1 MQEHKKTF
9 ETLEQELLERLK
21 ERGCSSVTITGY
33 RYLCNSIISWLQDNG
48 YDYYT
53 EEGGIAFLQDYLKT
67 HGNNQYYKNLRTAIY
82 RLNDLTIGSWKNVH
96 SDKGKKFFLS
106 AEFKDI
112 VDKYCFHEEN
122 KGLTAGTIKY
132 KRYAISWF
140 LHELEKRKCCSL
152 LQITPEAVIMSCTR
166 ITYHSLWGEI
176 KLFLRY
182 LVAEGKIDI
191 DYSTLVPHY
200 SRPYVIPS
208 IKSFG
213 AISKIGKPVNQ
224 TELCN
229 ANCKCKEELS
239 TSKGYI
245 EFFVDGKKRKILI
258 DEILYIDSC
267 NSIRTRNFKV
277 ITDNKIN
284 LDIER
289 FDKYQKNN

>member
-1 MQEHKKTF
+1 MRIAICDDTEFYRENIRTS
-9 ETLEQELLERLK
+9 LLKLDCIGE
-21 ERGCSSVTITGY
+21 I
-33 RYLCNSIISWLQDNG
+33 IISEYEDGYDLIESYEAGMYDLIILDYYMKTYNG
-48 YDYYT
+48 Y
-53 EEGGIAFLQDYLKT
+53 E
-67 HGNNQYYKNLRTAIY
+67 TAIKI
-82 RLNDLTIGSWKNVH
+82 REIDMQVCIIMAINEDIG
-96 SDKGKKFFLS
+96 D
-106 AEFKDI
+106 
-112 VDKYCFHEEN
+112 
-122 KGLTAGTIKY
+122 
-132 KRYAISWF
+132 
-140 LHELEKRKCCSL
+140 
-152 LQITPEAVIMSCTR
+152 
-166 ITYHSLWGEI
+166 
-176 KLFLRY
+176 
-182 LVAEGKIDI
+182 
-191 DYSTLVPHY
+191 
-200 SRPYVIPS
+200 

>member
-1 MQEHKKTF
+1 MKT
-9 ETLEQELLERLK
+9 
-21 ERGCSSVTITGY
+21 Y
-33 RYLCNSIISWLQDNG
+33 NG
-48 YDYYT
+48 Y
-53 EEGGIAFLQDYLKT
+53 E
-67 HGNNQYYKNLRTAIY
+67 TAIKI
-82 RLNDLTIGSWKNVH
+82 REIDMQVCIIMAINEDIG
-96 SDKGKKFFLS
+96 D
-106 AEFKDI
+106 
-112 VDKYCFHEEN
+112 
-122 KGLTAGTIKY
+122 
-132 KRYAISWF
+132 
-140 LHELEKRKCCSL
+140 
-152 LQITPEAVIMSCTR
+152 
-166 ITYHSLWGEI
+166 
-176 KLFLRY
+176 
-182 LVAEGKIDI
+182 
-191 DYSTLVPHY
+191 
-200 SRPYVIPS
+200 